1 MWFLICLNPVSFLK
15 NFGVSNICQLK
26 VHCVHFVIDTSTKK
40 YSIIFSLLDAGAD
53 GKVGI
58 CFNTYHSH
66 NLQNK
71 DGVQKQWDKIY
82 FCWYFAQFDAW
93 LCIKS
98 DTNGNNW
105 AVTVKN
111 DYEHNNIWRVQF
123 WIEKKTLSYDLQGSL
138 AEWSW

>member
-1 MWFLICLNPVSFLK
+1 MNHMPV
-15 NFGVSNICQLK
+15 
-26 VHCVHFVIDTSTKK
+26 DTSAKK
-40 YSIIFSLLDAGAD
+40 YSIIFSLLDAGTD

-58 CFNTYHSH
+58 RFNTYHSY

-71 DGVQKQWDKIY
+71 DGVQKLWDKIY

-98 DTNGNNW
+98 DTNGNNR

-111 DYEHNNIWRVQF
+111 DYEHNKSYKCSFELKKNTILWSSWQF
-123 WIEKKTLSYDLQGSL
+123 
-138 AEWSW
+138 SWMVLIKQ